1 MNVLVVGAHGQIG
14 KKVVEQLQASEQHT
28 VRAMVRKEEQV
39 EEFKSKGIV
48 ANLADLEGS
57 VADIKGAMKDIDAVV
72 FTAGSGGATGY
83 DKTILIDLDGAVK
96 TIEAAE
102 QAGVKRFI
110 MVSSIA
116 SNHREKWSNEMKPYM
131 ATKYYADQ
139 MLEKSSLDY
148 TIFRPGMLKNDSGTG
163 KIQLGKETP
172 IKSIPREDVAS
183 TIVSALDH
191 SNLSRKAF
199 DLISGEIDINK
210 ALDQLV

>member
-1 MNVLVVGAHGQIG
+1 MNVLVVGANGQIG